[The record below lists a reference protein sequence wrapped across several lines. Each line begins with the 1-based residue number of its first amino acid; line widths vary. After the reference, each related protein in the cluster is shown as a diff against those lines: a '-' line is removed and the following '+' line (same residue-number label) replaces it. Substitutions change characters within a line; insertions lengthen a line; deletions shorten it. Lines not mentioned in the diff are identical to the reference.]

1 MLKNDDIVRGVNDKP
16 ASTSALIDVFRR
28 PSTLNGRLYIGFP
41 IVGSQ
46 SGKFSVDALFISEQH
61 GIVAFDLVDGANVDG
76 YEQRQDQAFTNLH
89 SRLYIHTELVSR
101 RELSIPLHTITY
113 APAIADH
120 LTKIGDEHAVT
131 NDSNL
136 LQAIEGLK
144 WPGHSAEIVDR
155 TLSAIQ
161 SISTIR
167 KSRSARQPLIDDSLG
182 ARIQKIEGSIATL
195 DSHQSRAVIETVE
208 GVQRIRG
215 LAGSGKT
222 VVLAL
227 KAAYLHVQHPDWRI
241 AVTFNTRSLKPEFR
255 RLINLFCIDQ
265 SGEEPNWEQIRILNA
280 WGAPGGVERDGVYH
294 EFCVSHD
301 IEYLNFGEAKSR
313 YSYDQSFQE
322 ACSLALSQVD
332 EPKVLYQAMLVDEA
346 QDFPPEFLKLCYE
359 TLDDHKRL
367 VYAYDELQTLSG
379 QGLPPAE
386 EIFGYEADGSPKVT
400 FDSSFESFEARR
412 DVILQKC
419 YRNSRPILV
428 SAHSLGFGIYRKPSA
443 GNIGLVQMFK
453 QPELWHEIGYTSRS
467 GPLTPGKQVT
477 LVRTPETSPL
487 FLENHSSI
495 NELIQFRLFK
505 SEGEQSEWVASEIE
519 RNLSKDELNYD
530 DIVVINTD
538 PMTTRKKLG
547 LVRAALLARK
557 IPNHLAGVDTDAD
570 TFFRSDRKSVTC
582 TGVYRAKGNEAAMVY
597 VINAQECHSN
607 AANLARVRNR
617 LFTAM
622 TRSKAWLRVT
632 GVGDSMKQLIEEY
645 DAVKE
650 ADFELRFKY
659 PSLAD
664 LDQLQLI
671 HRDISPL
678 EAKQLQNQQL
688 SLLALLEA
696 LETGKVLQ
704 EDLGEDVLQRL
715 RKLIDHEET

>member
-1 MLKNDDIVRGVNDKP
+1 MLSRDDIVRGINDKP
-16 ASTSALIDVFRR
+16 ASTSALIESFLR
-28 PSTLNGRLYIGFP
+28 PSTLSGRLYIGFP

-46 SGKFSVDALFISEQH
+46 SGKFSVDALYVSEQY

-76 YEQRQDQAFTNLH
+76 YEQRQDQAYTNLH
-89 SRLYIHTELVSR
+89 SRLYTHAELVSQR
-101 RELSIPLHTITY
+101 KLSIELHTITY

-120 LTKIGDEHAVT
+120 LTKINDPHAIT

-136 LQAIEGLK
+136 LEAIMQLT
-144 WPGHSAEIVDR
+144 WAGHSEEIFER
-155 TLSAIQ
+155 ALSAIQ

-167 KSRSARQPLIDDSLG
+167 KPKSARQPLIDNSLG
-182 ARIQKIEGSIATL
+182 ARIQKIEDSVATL

-241 AVTFNTRSLKPEFR
+241 AVTFNTRSLKPQFR

-265 SGEEPNWEQIRILNA
+265 SGEEPNWEQIRVLNA
-280 WGAPGGVERDGVYH
+280 WGAPGGGERDGIYH
-294 EFCVSHD
+294 EFCESNG
-301 IEYLNFGEAKSR
+301 IEYLNFGEAKLR
-313 YSYDQSFQE
+313 YSYDGSFQE
-322 ACSLALSQVD
+322 ACALALSQV
-332 EPKVLYQAMLVDEA
+332 ETARVLYQAVLVDEA

-359 TLDDHKRL
+359 SLDENKRL

-379 QGLPPAE
+379 EGLPPAE
-386 EIFGYEADGSPKVT
+386 EIFGSDSDGSPMVT
-400 FDSSFESFEARR
+400 FDSSGEEVGARR
-412 DVILQKC
+412 DVILEKC
-419 YRNSRPILV
+419 YRNSKPILV
-428 SAHSLGFGIYRKPSA
+428 SAHALGFGIYRKPSA
-443 GNIGLVQMFK
+443 GSIGLVQMFK
-453 QPELWHEIGYTSRS
+453 QPELWTEIGYISKS
-467 GPLTPGKQVT
+467 GRLVPGKQAI
-477 LVRTPETSPL
+477 LARTPETSPV
-487 FLENHSSI
+487 FLEDHSPI
-495 NELIQFRLFK
+495 DELIQFKLFN
-505 SEGEQSEWVASEIE
+505 SEGEQSEWVAAEIE
-519 RNLSKDELNYD
+519 RNLNENELDYD

-538 PMTTRKKLG
+538 PVTTRKKLG
-547 LVRAALLARK
+547 LVRAALLTRK
-557 IPNHLAGVDTDAD
+557 IPNHLAGVDTTAD
-570 TFFRSDRKSVTC
+570 TFFHSDRKSITC
-582 TGVYRAKGNEAAMVY
+582 TGVHRAKGNEAAMVY

-632 GVGDSMKQLIEEY
+632 GVGDSMKQLIDEY

-650 ADFELRFKY
+650 ARFELQFQY

-678 EAKQLQNQQL
+678 DAKQLENQQL
-688 SLLALLEA
+688 SLLGLLDA
-696 LETGKVLQ
+696 FETGKVFQ
-704 EDLGEDVLQRL
+704 EDLGEDVLKRL
-715 RKLIDHEET
+715 RRIINREET